1 MSALAKYVYVGR
13 TAMRSNIAYLGEV
26 AARVLFLAVILYI
39 FLQLWGVTYA
49 ETGADRLGGLTL
61 AQMLWYLV
69 ITEAIVLSAPAV
81 ALEIDNDVRTGAIA
95 VQLVRPLSYPLYR
108 LWATLGERVVRF
120 ALNALVGSALA
131 LLMVGSIALSVEGLA
146 LFLITLPL
154 AFVLDFMAYLAIGL
168 CAFWLEN
175 TSGIVLIYS
184 RVSMILGGAL
194 LPIELYPDSVQW
206 LLVNLPFANIAYA
219 PARMF
224 VDPSATELVKVLARQ
239 GVGIAIF
246 AAIATVIYG
255 AALRRIHAHGG

>member
-1 MSALAKYVYVGR
+1 MNALAKYVYVGR
-13 TAMRSNIAYLGEV
+13 TAVRSNMAYLGEV
-26 AARVLFLAVILYI
+26 AARVFFLTVILYI
-39 FLQLWGVTYA
+39 FLQLWLVTYA

-69 ITEAIVLSAPAV
+69 ITEAITLSAPAV
-81 ALEIDNDVRTGAIA
+81 ALEIDSDVRTGAIA

-108 LWATLGERVVRF
+108 LWATLGERAVRF
-120 ALNALVGSALA
+120 ILNALVGSALA
-131 LLMVGSIALSVEGLA
+131 LLMVGPIALSPQGLG
-146 LFLITLPL
+146 LFLLALPL

-175 TSGIVLIYS
+175 TSGLVLIYS
-184 RVSMILGGAL
+184 RMTMIFGGVL

-206 LLVNLPFANIAYA
+206 LLVNLPFASIAYA

-224 VDPSATELVKVLARQ
+224 VDPNAFELVKVLARQ

-246 AAIATVIYG
+246 AAIAAAIYA